1 MCRADVPRT
10 ELARLARRA
19 ENEMVGVP
27 SGIMDQSASLL
38 CEAGHALLLDCR
50 SGQTTPVPFDP
61 AGRRIFVHFKD
72 VGTATRGS
80 TGVAVRTR

>member
-1 MCRADVPRT
+1 MSAIGPSVTT
-10 ELARLARRA
+10 EVNA
-19 ENEMVGVP
+19 N
-27 SGIMDQSASLL
+27 STQTFGIFVT
-38 CEAGHALLLDCR
+38 GN
-50 SGQTTPVPFDP
+50 GTVPFDP